1 MPGIYN
7 NLMKRVKNKT
17 LKRILNSD
25 GAHFRFGLA
34 ANNCLVMNK
43 GITNI
48 EINNFFENEENQ
60 DIKNNNMGVYSVDSI
75 TK

>member
-1 MPGIYN
+1 
-7 NLMKRVKNKT
+7 
-17 LKRILNSD
+17 
-25 GAHFRFGLA
+25 
-34 ANNCLVMNK
+34 MNK

-60 DIKNNNMGVYSVDSI
+60 DIKNNNMGVHSVDSI

>member
-1 MPGIYN
+1 
-7 NLMKRVKNKT
+7 
-17 LKRILNSD
+17 
-25 GAHFRFGLA
+25 
-34 ANNCLVMNK
+34 MNK